1 MKSFGHFPL
10 PESVSTSLSSLA
22 PSKVHFSLGERKSL
36 SPHTSCSTLYT
47 GSPDVVTFALIL
59 VRAVSRSASQTLFVN
74 VRSPSVRS
82 QPRSKFSNSAN
93 VLQVSIRMMIPWK
106 ENMSNAVAGYV
117 LSNTYD
123 FCCSGGMK
131 GLLPARTSFFLRKTM
146 NPKSMNLRSKP
157 PSLLSLTITFSGFRS
172 RWRKWTFSKYRNPFA
187 ISLISRAT
195 FGAVSQSVRRSS
207 SALPSTEP
215 TLTNLSSSSSLPQS
229 SRCNQI
235 ISSVWF
241 SSKVNPVS
249 GDTFGPDMLKHFM
262 NLSL

>member
-1 MKSFGHFPL
+1 MQHLVHGL
-10 PESVSTSLSSLA
+10 PRRGYICAHISQSRLQVGK
-22 PSKVHFSLGERKSL
+22 PN
-36 SPHTSCSTLYT
+36 
-47 GSPDVVTFALIL
+47 L
-59 VRAVSRSASQTLFVN
+59 VRECTVAIREVPAKVKIFKLGKRAPGKHPHDDPLEREHVECGRRICLVKH
-74 VRSPSVRS
+74 VRLLLLRRHEGPAARAYIFLLAQDHEPKVDEFEVEAPVLVVLDHHVLR
-82 QPRSKFSNSAN
+82 
-93 VLQVSIRMMIPWK
+93 LQVPV
-106 ENMSNAVAGYV
+106 EEV
-117 LSNTYD
+117 D
-123 FCCSGGMK
+123 F
-131 GLLPARTSFFLRKTM
+131 LQVPQ
-146 NPKSMNLRSKP
+146 
-157 PSLLSLTITFSGFRS
+157 
-172 RWRKWTFSKYRNPFA
+172 PFA